1 MILRRTLLILA
12 ACVASSGCFATRNDV
27 RILQGDVLAFRTE
40 TLRADSAR
48 TQQIELLARTLG
60 VVNDSLREVNNRI
73 ARFQGDTRGELRSI
87 HEQLLQVQEIV
98 GVSRATVD
106 RLRADFETRQSET
119 PVPAVPVTP
128 TDSTRPQTPATP
140 GPNALWAMADDQLR
154 RGSYGSAR
162 TVLEDLLRNYPTS
175 ELAPDAQL
183 RIAESYA
190 AENNVPAA
198 DSAFTLVATNH
209 PKSPRAATALYKLG
223 LSQARQGKR
232 VEAKAT
238 MAKVARD
245 YPASDE
251 ADLANEWLRAN
262 PG

>member
-1 MILRRTLLILA
+1 MTFRRTLIFIA
-12 ACVASSGCFATRNDV
+12 ACVTSSGCFATRNDV
-27 RILQGDVLAFRTE
+27 RILQGDVLAFRNE
-40 TLRADSAR
+40 TLKADSAR
-48 TQQIELLARTLG
+48 SQQIELLARSLG
-60 VVNDSLREVNNRI
+60 AVNDSLREVNTRLGK
-73 ARFQGDTRGELRSI
+73 FQGDTRGELRSI
-87 HEQLLQVQEIV
+87 QEQLLQVQEIV
-98 GVSRATVD
+98 GVSRATID
-106 RLRADFETRQSET
+106 RLRGEIEERSTPTT
-119 PVPAVPVTP
+119 PVIPVAP
-128 TDSTRPQTPATP
+128 SDSTRPQTPATP

-154 RGSYGSAR
+154 RGSYGAAR

-198 DSAFTLVATNH
+198 DSAFTLVAANH
-209 PKSPRAATALYKLG
+209 AKSPRAATALYKLG

-232 VEAKAT
+232 VEARAT
-238 MAKVARD
+238 MARVARD